1 MAYSN
6 RANDLR
12 DIYDNDPMVLPMIM
26 IRNLDRTINPDGMA
40 KIKAIIEKRT
50 QQFLPKKKLETD
62 IFESQEVLERLC
74 LMTGGHVRNLILLAL
89 R

>member
-26 IRNLDRTINPDGMA
+26 IRNLDRTINPDGIA
-40 KIKAIIEKRT
+40 KIKAIIDRVIARR
-50 QQFLPKKKLETD
+50 F
-62 IFESQEVLERLC
+62 V
-74 LMTGGHVRNLILLAL
+74 
-89 R
+89 

>member
-1 MAYSN
+1 LIYTIPISIAYSN

-26 IRNLDRTINPDGMA
+26 IRNLARTINPDGMA

-50 QQFLPKKKLETD
+50 QQFLPNEKA
-62 IFESQEVLERLC
+62 
-74 LMTGGHVRNLILLAL
+74 RN
-89 R
+89 RYF